1 MPFRRRTPLSFR
13 QKLRN
18 AVMPRKGFR
27 RLLGYYRL
35 RVMRIGGSPH
45 AVAAGLAIGV
55 VSAWTP
61 FLGLHI
67 LFAIPIAYLFG
78 GSMVAAALGTTF
90 ANPVTCPIIWPLTW
104 KIGEVMLGHGAAGHE
119 QLDLGELFAHLDVSQ
134 LWRPIL
140 EPMLIGSLPPGL
152 VCGLIIYAITY
163 FGIRSFRNR
172 RLQRLTARAGMHK
185 SMETGLG
192 A

>member
-1 MPFRRRTPLSFR
+1 MRFV
-13 QKLRN
+13 QKLRH
-18 AVMPRKGFR
+18 ALIPPKGIRR
-27 RLLGYYRL
+27 RLDYFRL

-67 LFAIPIAYLFG
+67 AFAIPLAYLLG

-90 ANPVTCPIIWPLTW
+90 ANPITCPIIWPLTW
-104 KIGEVMLGHGAAGHE
+104 KIGEVMMGQSAAGHDH
-119 QLDLGELFAHLDVSQ
+119 LDLGALFAHLDVSQ
-134 LWRPIL
+134 LWRPVL
-140 EPMLIGSLPPGL
+140 EPMLIGSLPPG
-152 VCGLIIYAITY
+152 VACGVVIYAVTY

-172 RLQRLTARAGMHK
+172 RLHRLTARSVSLKDTANGVR
-185 SMETGLG
+185 